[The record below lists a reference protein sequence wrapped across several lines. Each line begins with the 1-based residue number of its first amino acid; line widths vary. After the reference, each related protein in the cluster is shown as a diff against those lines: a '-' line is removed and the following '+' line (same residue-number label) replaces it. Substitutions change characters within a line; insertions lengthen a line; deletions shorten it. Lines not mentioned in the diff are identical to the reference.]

1 MEDLSEVL
9 KRLAT
14 RDSSEDNPYRD
25 VEPDRESDDCP
36 RCRGRGW
43 FTPDVPVGDPAFGQ
57 VVTCGCQEDRVAQ
70 ERQSRLLRYSNLASM
85 ERFTF
90 GTLVPEGRGSDA
102 DVRRRFQEAYEAAVA
117 YADRPEG
124 WLALVG
130 PHGAGK
136 THLAAAMGNR
146 LIEQGQVVFFSH
158 VPDLLDH
165 LRSSFS
171 PSSEVGYSDLF
182 DQVKAAPIL
191 ILDGIDSSS
200 PTPWAQEKLRQV
212 INHRFNTQMPTVMTC
227 AGSLNALDPYIVS
240 RMKTEGFSQV
250 LELGDPAGLD
260 RGRLGAIEP
269 ELLRRMTFDNFDVR
283 GNGSNASQRAS
294 LEGAYKAARN
304 FAASPEGWLTLLG
317 DTGVGKTHLAV
328 AIANEQIEKGKNVF
342 FVPVPEL
349 LDHLRFTY
357 SPESTVT
364 YDDVLEDVK
373 NAQLLVLDDLGR
385 EHSTHWATEKL
396 YQIISH
402 RYNSRAPTVIT
413 AVKDFA
419 ERSDPVG
426 SRVNDPSLSL
436 TAPIDAPDYRDGRR
450 SSRRS
455 RPATR
460 RRA

>member
-25 VEPDRESDDCP
+25 VEPDRENDDCP

-43 FTPDVPVGDPAFGQ
+43 FTADVPVGDPAFGQ
-57 VVTCGCQEDRVAQ
+57 VITCGCQEDRVAQ

-102 DVRRRFQEAYEAAVA
+102 DVRRQFQEAYEAAVA

-124 WLALVG
+124 WLVLVG

-191 ILDGIDSSS
+191 ILDGIDSSNPS
-200 PTPWAQEKLRQV
+200 PWAQEKLRQV
-212 INHRFNTQMPTVMTC
+212 INHRFNTQMPTVVTS
-227 AGSLNALDPYIVS
+227 AGSLNALDPYIAS
-240 RMKTEGFSQV
+240 RMKTERLSHV
-250 LELGDPAGLD
+250 LELGDPDGLG

-283 GNGSNASQRAS
+283 GNGSTRQPDGQPRREPTRPPVS
-294 LEGAYKAARN
+294 
-304 FAASPEGWLTLLG
+304 FATGPEGWLTLVG

-328 AIANEQIEKGKNVF
+328 AIANEQIKKGKNDLLRGGAGTAG
-342 FVPVPEL
+342 PPEIHL
-349 LDHLRFTY
+349 QPRKHRHLRRR
-357 SPESTVT
+357 S
-364 YDDVLEDVK
+364 
-373 NAQLLVLDDLGR
+373 GR
-385 EHSTHWATEKL
+385 RE
-396 YQIISH
+396 
-402 RYNSRAPTVIT
+402 
-413 AVKDFA
+413 
-419 ERSDPVG
+419 ERS
-426 SRVNDPSLSL
+426 
-436 TAPIDAPDYRDGRR
+436 
-450 SSRRS
+450 
-455 RPATR
+455 ATWCWTT
-460 RRA
+460 

>member
-25 VEPDRESDDCP
+25 AEPESVDDGCP

-43 FTPDVPVGDPAFGQ
+43 FTPDVPVGDPSFGQ
-57 VVTCGCQEDRVAQ
+57 VVTCVCQEDRVAQ

-90 GTLVPEGRGSDA
+90 GTLVPEGRGPDA

-117 YADRPEG
+117 FADRPEG
-124 WLALVG
+124 WLVLVG
-130 PHGAGK
+130 PHGSGK
-136 THLAAAMGNR
+136 THLVAAIGNR
-146 LIEQGQVVFFSH
+146 LIEQSQVVFFSH

-165 LRSSFS
+165 LRSTFS

-182 DQVKAAPIL
+182 DQVKAAPVL
-191 ILDGIDSSS
+191 ILDGIDSND

-212 INHRFNTQMPTVMTC
+212 INHRFNTQMPTVVTC
-227 AGSLNALDPYIVS
+227 AGSLNALDPYIAS
-240 RMKTEGFSQV
+240 RMQTEGLSRV
-250 LELGDPAGLD
+250 LELGDSAGLG
-260 RGRLGAIEP
+260 RSRLGAIEP
-269 ELLRRMTFDNFDVR
+269 EMLRRMTFDKFDVN

-328 AIANEQIEKGKNVF
+328 AIANEQLKDGKNVF
-342 FVPVPEL
+342 FVPAPDL
-349 LDHLRFTY
+349 LDYLRFTY
-357 SPESTVT
+357 GPESTVT
-364 YDDVLEDVK
+364 YDDTLEDVK
-373 NAQLLVLDDLGR
+373 NAPLLVLDDLGR
-385 EHSTHWATEKL
+385 EHSTPWAVEKL
-396 YQIISH
+396 YQIVSH
-402 RYNSRAPTVIT
+402 RHNSRAPTVIT

-419 ERSDPVG
+419 ERRDPLA
-426 SRVNDPSLSL
+426 SRVNDRINP
-436 TAPIDAPDYRDGRR
+436 AVPIDAPDYRGGQK
-450 SSRRS
+450 S
-455 RPATR
+455 PR
-460 RRA
+460 RRRTAPRQRD

>member
-25 VEPDRESDDCP
+25 VEPDRENDDCP

-43 FTPDVPVGDPAFGQ
+43 FTADVPVGDPAFGQ
-57 VVTCGCQEDRVAQ
+57 VITCGCQEDRVAQ

-102 DVRRRFQEAYEAAVA
+102 DVRRQFQEAYEAAVA

-124 WLALVG
+124 WLVLVG

-191 ILDGIDSSS
+191 ILDGIDSSNPS
-200 PTPWAQEKLRQV
+200 PWAQEKLRQV
-212 INHRFNTQMPTVMTC
+212 INHRFNTQMPTVVTS
-227 AGSLNALDPYIVS
+227 AGSLNALDPYIAS
-240 RMKTEGFSQV
+240 RMKTERLSHV
-250 LELGDPAGLD
+250 LELGDPDGPG
-260 RGRLGAIEP
+260 RSRLGAIEP
-269 ELLRRMTFDNFDVR
+269 EMLRRMTFDNFDKR
-283 GNGSNASQRAS
+283 GNRPTSDQMAS
-294 LEGAYKAARN
+294 LEGAYKASVN
-304 FAASPEGWLTLLG
+304 FAADPDGWLTLLG
-317 DTGVGKTHLAV
+317 GTGVGKTHLAI
-328 AIANEQIEKGKNVF
+328 AIASEQMKKGRNVF
-342 FVPVPEL
+342 FVPVPDL

-364 YDDVLEDVK
+364 YDDVLDEVK
-373 NAQLLVLDDLGR
+373 NAPLLVLDDLWR
-385 EHSTHWATEKL
+385 ENTTPWAAEKL
-396 YQIISH
+396 YQIVSH

-413 AVKDFA
+413 AAREFA
-419 ERSDPVG
+419 QRDDPLA
-426 SRVNDPSLSL
+426 SRVKDPSLSQL
-436 TAPIDAPDYRDGRR
+436 LVIDAPDFRDGRR
-450 SSRRS
+450 RHR
-455 RPATR
+455 
-460 RRA
+460 